1 MWSHSVASRG
11 NEAGRV
17 AERIRSGWNR
27 GGGGQYGAGL
37 DLIGPR
43 PVTGD
48 FAFVQIELRRQ
59 KGFALGVGKD
69 GVRRHHFPSSKFLSF
84 NGLHEPD

>member
-1 MWSHSVASRG
+1 MANGTTGSRPDTNDQLISARLLRVMCSHSVASRG

-17 AERIRSGWNR
+17 AQRTRSGWNR

-48 FAFVQIELRRQ
+48 FAFFEIELRR
-59 KGFALGVGKD
+59 
-69 GVRRHHFPSSKFLSF
+69 
-84 NGLHEPD
+84 